1 MKNPIEHIIRLYVM
15 QLKTIWKYVI
25 EKPLILKNSKNCPI
39 FHFIFASNNQA
50 GYNIAKY
57 IIG

>member
-1 MKNPIEHIIRLYVM
+1 M